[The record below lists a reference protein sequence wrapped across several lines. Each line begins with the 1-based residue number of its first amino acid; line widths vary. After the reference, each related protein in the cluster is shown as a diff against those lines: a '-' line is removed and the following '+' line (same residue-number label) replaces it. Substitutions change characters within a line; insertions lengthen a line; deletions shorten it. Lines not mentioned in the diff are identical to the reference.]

1 MEYKKKINIFITT
14 LLVTFILVRLYLW
27 LFPRANIYLVGYN
40 IHHLYL
46 GAVLLIFTVIAL
58 IAGIQNKAIIILAGI
73 SSALI
78 LDQLVF
84 LIATDG
90 ADATY
95 LGKISLGGGIVAVL
109 ITTALAYAMYW
120 WRKKK

>member
-1 MEYKKKINIFITT
+1 MFITA
-14 LLVTFILVRLYLW
+14 LLLAFILVRLYLW
-27 LFPRANIYLVGYN
+27 LLPRANIYLIGYN

-46 GAVLLIFTVIAL
+46 GSVLLIFTVIAL
-58 IAGIQNKAIIILAGI
+58 IAGIKNKAIIILAGI

-95 LGKISLGGGIVAVL
+95 LGRISLVGGIVAVL
-109 ITTALAYAMYW
+109 ITTAIASAIYW